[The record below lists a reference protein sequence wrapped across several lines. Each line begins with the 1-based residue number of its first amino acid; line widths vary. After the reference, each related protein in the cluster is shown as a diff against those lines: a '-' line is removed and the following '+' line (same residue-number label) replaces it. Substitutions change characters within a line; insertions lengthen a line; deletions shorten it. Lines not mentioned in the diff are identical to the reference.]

1 MKIKGAI
8 FDMDGTVIDSLMFW
22 DYLWRR
28 IGEKYMGNSDFKPS
42 EEVDKRLRTMIY
54 TDAMAYF
61 KDFYK
66 IQGDTDEFI
75 RFASSGIFDFYKNV
89 ATVKHGATELLSSLK
104 NKNIKLCLASATAM
118 SEIIY
123 ALECH
128 GLSKYFDFV
137 FSCADIGVGKDKPDI
152 YIKALGA
159 MDLEAKDVCV
169 FEDSFVA
176 LETAKNVGFQT
187 VGVYDRYNFGQDRLQ
202 KASDIYLG
210 EDHSLTALIPMINVN
225 STF

>member
-104 NKNIKLCLASATAM
+104 NKNIK
-118 SEIIY
+118 
-123 ALECH
+123 
-128 GLSKYFDFV
+128 
-137 FSCADIGVGKDKPDI
+137 
-152 YIKALGA
+152 
-159 MDLEAKDVCV
+159 
-169 FEDSFVA
+169 
-176 LETAKNVGFQT
+176 
-187 VGVYDRYNFGQDRLQ
+187 
-202 KASDIYLG
+202 
-210 EDHSLTALIPMINVN
+210 
-225 STF
+225 